1 MSYVSLGSALTTI
14 LESIS
19 DINAVYNH
27 EPKELKDYPAVTVTA
42 LRHQDTFSD
51 TAANKRVFTFNI
63 RVYFR
68 TDVEQDAESVLRGIV
83 DQIISAIE
91 SNVTLS
97 GACDFARPTEA
108 VWDYQERELPV
119 RVAVLSVECVKRI
132 NR

>member
-1 MSYVSLGSALTTI
+1 MSYVSLASALVNI
-14 LESIS
+14 LSNISSIVAIYS
-19 DINAVYNH
+19 Y
-27 EPKELKDYPAVTVTA
+27 EPKELKDYPAATVTA
-42 LRHQDTFSD
+42 LRHQDTFLD

-68 TDVEQDAESVLRGIV
+68 TDVEQDAESILRGIV